1 MPTDVDYELVEPS
14 PESRKTLRR
23 RRREQ
28 VASEASYDDF
38 IADFPP
44 RPAHL
49 LDEFKVAEDAEESYA
64 PPPRQS
70 RWNISSKA
78 LFGLFA
84 IIVVI
89 AGAVFLLNPA
99 KLSSQSVPLEQSG
112 EAEPQPVQEGS
123 SEERNMPS
131 TKILTPSAGNT
142 ATSETQVWVHVAG
155 AVEKPGMYKI
165 SSSLRVGNAI
175 DIAGG
180 ATAHADLNQINL
192 AEKVNDGSQIRVPR
206 QGETA
211 QAVQPSA
218 ASAVVPGSSALVHPT
233 SAAGGIINLNTAT
246 AEELESLP
254 RVGPKLAQKIIEYR
268 ETHGSFTSVDQL
280 NDVPGIGDTMLA
292 NIAPQATV

>member
-1 MPTDVDYELVEPS
+1 MPTDEDYELAAPS
-14 PESRKTLRR
+14 GESSKTLRR

-28 VASEASYDDF
+28 IASEDSYEDF
-38 IADFPP
+38 TADYPS

-49 LDEFKVAEDAEESYA
+49 LDEFESVEDNEESFA
-64 PPPRQS
+64 HPPRRS
-70 RWNISSKA
+70 RWNISSQA
-78 LFGLFA
+78 LLGLCA

-89 AGAVFLLNPA
+89 AVAVFLLNPA

-112 EAEPQPVQEGS
+112 EAEQQSIRQGAT
-123 SEERNMPS
+123 EEKNVPS
-131 TKILTPSAGNT
+131 TRSLTTSAGDT

-155 AVEKPGMYKI
+155 AVKKPGMYRI

-175 DIAGG
+175 DLAGG
-180 ATAHADLNQINL
+180 ATAQADLNQINL
-192 AEKVNDGSQIRVPR
+192 AEKVNDGSQIRVPQ

-211 QAVQPSA
+211 QAMPPSA
-218 ASAVVPGSSALVHPT
+218 ASAGVPASSASAHPT
-233 SAAGGIINLNTAT
+233 SSAGGIINLNTAT

-280 NDVPGIGDTMLA
+280 NEVSGIGDTMLA